1 MGVFSLPS
9 LERDDVR
16 PSVYHY
22 STYTLAVDE
31 NDHPE
36 PFFSFQNE
44 TFISLLKCHF
54 WSFAPFFERSI
65 ERRQEMVSR
74 IKDKA
79 GQVLHTL

>member
-22 STYTLAVDE
+22 STHTLAVDE

-36 PFFSFQNE
+36 PFFFLFRMKHLYLYLNVI
-44 TFISLLKCHF
+44 FGLLHL
-54 WSFAPFFERSI
+54 I
-65 ERRQEMVSR
+65 
-74 IKDKA
+74 
-79 GQVLHTL
+79 